1 MHQRNTNKFFSTT
14 LFILILFF
22 AGLVSAGEY
31 QINYEIQNEWS
42 SGFVGQVTLVNNSSS
57 AIDGWT
63 VEWTFP
69 DAGQTIVN
77 GWNGIFSQSGTNV
90 TVKNTSYN
98 GKIPSGGKMA
108 FGFQGSYNASN
119 PVPTDITLNGQSTG
133 DDDDTASDDDDDTA
147 DDQDDDTT
155 GDDDSDTDTDME
167 TYRDEDVC
175 KYTEEV
181 AAGSV
186 DSDGMVRISPN
197 HPDIL
202 YFGRVD
208 CSDEAAPSFAFPGV
222 SIRAKFEGDAIDLM
236 MKDYGNSSRI
246 NYYNVI
252 IDDGDPSVLQVSP
265 DQEIYELARN
275 LSAGEHTV
283 EIFKRIESN
292 SNSGKGD
299 FLGFRLNEGGK
310 ILPLAP
316 RSHRIELI
324 GNSITCGY
332 GNEIS
337 TNDPGS
343 YSYTTENSNAYN
355 AWGAVAARML
365 DAEYMAVAYSGRGIT
380 RNYSGASGET
390 LPEMY
395 LDTLPDDS
403 ASAAW
408 KVSQYTPEVV
418 VINLGTN
425 DFSPGIDDLDALRE
439 AYYNDYMAFLND
451 LRGYYPQAAIIL
463 TVGPMLSDGYPEGYN
478 ALTSVREALET
489 IIQTRS
495 TQGDNNLF
503 FLELPQQSAPYGEDW
518 HPTVATHQSM
528 AEDLVTLIKEN
539 GIF

>member
-1 MHQRNTNKFFSTT
+1 MVQRKNITKFFAEA
-14 LFILILFF
+14 LFIFILFLT
-22 AGLVSAGEY
+22 GLVSAGEY
-31 QINYEIQNEWS
+31 QINYEIQNQWNT
-42 SGFVGQVTLVNNSSS
+42 GFIGQVTLINNSSS

-63 VEWTFP
+63 VDWIFP

-77 GWNGIFSQSGTNV
+77 SWNGIFSQSGTQV
-90 TVKNTSYN
+90 TVSNASYN
-98 GKIPSGGKMA
+98 GYIPSGGETT
-108 FGFQGSYNASN
+108 FGFQASYSGSN
-119 PVPTDITLNGQSTG
+119 PIPTDITLNGQSTG
-133 DDDDTASDDDDDTA
+133 DDEDDAVDDDDTA
-147 DDQDDDTT
+147 ADDEDDTT
-155 GDDDSDTDTDME
+155 GDDEDDTDADME
-167 TYRDEDVC
+167 TYRDLDVC
-175 KYTEEV
+175 KYTEDV
-181 AAGSV
+181 ASGSV
-186 DSDGMVRISPN
+186 DADGMVRISPN

-208 CSDEAAPSFAFPGV
+208 CSDETSPSFAFPGV
-222 SIRAKFEGDAIDLM
+222 SIRAKFEGEAIDLL

-252 IDDGDPSVLQVSP
+252 IDDADPVVLQVSP
-265 DQEIYELARN
+265 DQQVYELARN

-292 SNSGKGD
+292 GNAGKGD

-310 ILPLAP
+310 IRPLAP
-316 RSHRIELI
+316 KTHRIEFI

-355 AWGAVAARML
+355 AWGAIAARML
-365 DAEYMAVAYSGRGIT
+365 DAEYVAVAYSGRGIT
-380 RNYSGASGET
+380 RNYGDYSGET
-390 LPEMY
+390 LPDMY
-395 LDTLPDDS
+395 LDTLPDES

-408 KVSQYTPEVV
+408 NASQYTPEVV

-425 DFSPGIDDLDALRE
+425 DFSPGVNDLDALRA
-439 AYYNDYMAFLND
+439 AYYNDYMAFLDD
-451 LRGYYPQAAIIL
+451 LRGYYPEATIIL
-463 TVGPMLSDGYPEGYN
+463 AVGPMLSDGYPEGYN
-478 ALTSVREALET
+478 ALTTVRETLET

-495 TQGDNNLF
+495 TQGDGNIL
-503 FLELPQQSAPYGEDW
+503 FLELPQQTAPYGEDW

-528 AEDLVTLIKEN
+528 AEELVTLIQEN

>member
-1 MHQRNTNKFFSTT
+1 MVQGKNTNKFFVKMV
-14 LFILILFF
+14 FVLILFF
-22 AGLVSAGEY
+22 TGFVSASEY
-31 QINYEIQNEWS
+31 QINYKIQNEWDT
-42 SGFVGQVTLVNNSSS
+42 GFIGQVTLINNSSS

-63 VEWTFP
+63 VDWTFP
-69 DAGQTIVN
+69 DAGQSIVS
-77 GWNGIFSQSGTNV
+77 GWNGVFSQSGSQVSVTNAP
-90 TVKNTSYN
+90 YN
-98 GKIPSGGKMA
+98 GSIPSGGQTT
-108 FGFQGSYNASN
+108 FGFQGSYSASN
-119 PVPTDITLNGQSTG
+119 PVPTNITLNGQSTG
-133 DDDDTASDDDDDTA
+133 DDEDDDTA
-147 DDQDDDTT
+147 DDEDDTEDDDE
-155 GDDDSDTDTDME
+155 DDTDADME
-167 TYRDEDVC
+167 TYRDLDVC

-186 DSDGMVRISPN
+186 DSDGMVRIAPN

-208 CSDEAAPSFAFPGV
+208 CSDETAPSFAFPGV
-222 SIRAKFEGDAIDLM
+222 SIRAKFEGEAIDLL

-265 DQEIYELARN
+265 DQEVYELARN

-292 SNSGKGD
+292 SNSGKGE

-310 ILPLAP
+310 IRPMAP
-316 RSHRIELI
+316 RTHRIELI

-337 TNDPGS
+337 TDDPAS

-355 AWGAVAARML
+355 AWGAIAARTL
-365 DAEYMAVAYSGRGIT
+365 DAEYMAVAYSGRGMT

-390 LPEMY
+390 LPDMY

-425 DFSPGIDDLDALRE
+425 DFSPGIDDLDALKE
-439 AYYNDYMAFLND
+439 AYYNDYMAFLDD

-463 TVGPMLSDGYPEGYN
+463 AVGPMLSDGYPEGYN
-478 ALTSVREALET
+478 ALTTVRETLET

-495 TQGDNNLF
+495 TQGDDNLF
-503 FLELPQQSAPYGEDW
+503 FLELPQQTAPYGEDW

-528 AEDLVTLIKEN
+528 AEDLVNLINEN
-539 GIF
+539 NLF